1 MIISAENKKDSKEI
15 SKVIFFDLTILI
27 DLSEN
32 SDKSIEEIRECYIK
46 YHIRP
51 DERELFD
58 SLNDDEVEMMYQ
70 WDNTYISR
78 LSSVKRCCGDNADIV
93 FLSDK
98 YIDADKFRIMCKFQW
113 ITPGDVIVYSD
124 KENLVDSINSYINKN
139 SRYGGYAIISRTDL
153 RNDFQNR
160 MIFVNSI
167 KPDFKEMCARV
178 YGMFQYDINENFSWY
193 IDELK
198 ADEETPFYKVIFLDI
213 DGVLNDEG
221 KNYDKGV
228 KLDSDMVKNLAY
240 IVKMTG
246 ADVILSSSWKYGYER
261 FIENNYQ
268 SNDPAYQQLH
278 TMLAAEGIT
287 IKGITPISQES
298 GSVARPFEIREWL
311 NRYPYIFSYVIL
323 DDDTFW
329 QWGYLQR
336 NVITTRTPKS
346 PPDRYERYVKGLTM
360 AHAEKAIAILNEQG
374 ADNSD
379 Y

>member
-198 ADEETPFYKVIFLDI
+198 ADEETPFYKV
-213 DGVLNDEG
+213 
-221 KNYDKGV
+221 
-228 KLDSDMVKNLAY
+228 
-240 IVKMTG
+240 
-246 ADVILSSSWKYGYER
+246 
-261 FIENNYQ
+261 
-268 SNDPAYQQLH
+268 
-278 TMLAAEGIT
+278 
-287 IKGITPISQES
+287 
-298 GSVARPFEIREWL
+298 FE
-311 NRYPYIFSYVIL
+311 
-323 DDDTFW
+323 
-329 QWGYLQR
+329 
-336 NVITTRTPKS
+336 
-346 PPDRYERYVKGLTM
+346 
-360 AHAEKAIAILNEQG
+360 
-374 ADNSD
+374 
-379 Y
+379 